1 MFIQIRKSLNLPGEL
16 TLGAVKILHLL
27 DNESYPEFDFTVRI
41 SDKRSPKLISENYTH
56 VIIRVEDVNDC
67 PPKFSQQVYNTTL
80 FVPTYPGVFVTELK
94 AVDADSTNSQ
104 LRYCIVAG
112 NIDNKFSIG
121 SKSGIVTVANGLL
134 KPFYQLDIT
143 VTDGH
148 YASATVLTIYVDT
161 VKNDSLSL
169 HKRFI
174 QQLSLKIQQSD
185 MNSIGRTSRVV
196 YTSGKPF
203 DREVTDERDVFV
215 EAKVEGGAK
224 VAHATV
230 KVTIEDVNDNKPIF
244 VSPYHAIVK
253 TSAQKGDVIG
263 KVLAVDRDIN
273 ENGDI
278 RYELLRGN

>member
-1 MFIQIRKSLNLPGEL
+1 MFSIGRTSGVVYTSGKPFDREVTDECDVFVEAKVEGGAKVAHATVKVTIEDVNDNKPIFVNQPYHAIVKTSAQKGDVIGKVLAVDRDINENGDIRFEL
-16 TLGAVKILHLL
+16 LRGNGAVKILHLL

-112 NIDNKFSIG
+112 SIDNKFSIG

-174 QQLSLKIQQSD
+174 QQLSLKIQQ
-185 MNSIGRTSRVV
+185 RCKR
-196 YTSGKPF
+196 
-203 DREVTDERDVFV
+203 
-215 EAKVEGGAK
+215 
-224 VAHATV
+224 
-230 KVTIEDVNDNKPIF
+230 
-244 VSPYHAIVK
+244 
-253 TSAQKGDVIG
+253 
-263 KVLAVDRDIN
+263 
-273 ENGDI
+273 
-278 RYELLRGN
+278 LLFCKS